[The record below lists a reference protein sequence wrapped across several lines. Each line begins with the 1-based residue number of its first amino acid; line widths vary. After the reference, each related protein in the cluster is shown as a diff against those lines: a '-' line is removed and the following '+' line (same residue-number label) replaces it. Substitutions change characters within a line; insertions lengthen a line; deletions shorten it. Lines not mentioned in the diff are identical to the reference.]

1 MKYKDFE
8 NIISPERMRKYNVAC
23 GGNKAKAMTLYRHNL
38 RLSQEMFVVVSCF
51 EVALRNRIDA
61 VMTTHL
67 GNDWLRDL
75 ILPGGAWYN
84 DRRLEKTRK
93 IIENAYNGLM
103 KNGTY
108 SNSKLLSEMEFGVWK
123 HMFSNVQ
130 YRLSGRKL
138 MGIFPNKPKS
148 TQSHK
153 YDNTYVF
160 GELDYINKLR
170 NRIAHHEPICFS
182 KNPVNIDTKY
192 IHNRYNRIMELFRW
206 MDIDGASL
214 LYGLGHIDN
223 ACNQIDALL
232 K

>member
-1 MKYKDFE
+1 
-8 NIISPERMRKYNVAC
+8 MRKYNVVC

-93 IIENAYNGLM
+93 IIENAYNGLV

-108 SNSKLLSEMEFGVWK
+108 
-123 HMFSNVQ
+123 
-130 YRLSGRKL
+130 
-138 MGIFPNKPKS
+138 
-148 TQSHK
+148 
-153 YDNTYVF
+153 
-160 GELDYINKLR
+160 
-170 NRIAHHEPICFS
+170 
-182 KNPVNIDTKY
+182 
-192 IHNRYNRIMELFRW
+192 
-206 MDIDGASL
+206 
-214 LYGLGHIDN
+214 
-223 ACNQIDALL
+223 
-232 K
+232 